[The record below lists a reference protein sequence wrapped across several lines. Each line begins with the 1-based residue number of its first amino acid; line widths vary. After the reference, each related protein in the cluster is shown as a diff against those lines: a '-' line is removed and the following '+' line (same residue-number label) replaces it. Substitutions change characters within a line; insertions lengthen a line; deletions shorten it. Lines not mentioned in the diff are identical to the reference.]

1 MPAVSTH
8 TPASPPALPKLAI
21 SIQQPYA
28 GLVAAGLVDVHNR
41 SWRTDYRGPILIHA
55 SRKVDACAAM
65 AVRCGYHPRSLI
77 AAPEIAPFGHELEM
91 RAGGIVGVADLVDIV
106 EHHPSPWFEG
116 PFGWVFANARPL
128 PFLPH
133 VGQVRPF
140 TALYAAPAVTAE
152 VA

>member
-1 MPAVSTH
+1 MI
-8 TPASPPALPKLAI
+8 LPNVAI

-28 GLVAAGLVDVHNR
+28 GLVAAGLKDIDNR
-41 SWRTDYRGPILIHA
+41 PWRTDYRGPLLIHA

-65 AVRCGYHPRSLI
+65 AVRCGYHPRSMLH
-77 AAPEIAPFGHELEM
+77 APEIAPFGHGLELA
-91 RAGGIVGVADLVDIV
+91 AGGIVGVADLIDIV
-106 EHHPSPWFEG
+106 EDHPSPWFEG

-133 VGQVRPF
+133 VGNLGIF
-140 TALYAAPAVTAE
+140 AAAYVASPATAE